1 MRLDSLASV
10 TVADVRDVL
19 GVSEADVADTKIS
32 KMIIRAATI
41 VGLEI
46 GRDVD
51 AEDCTEEEKEAVTL
65 LAAIYLFCYLTGGS
79 AAGLNFSVG
88 DQNVSALN
96 NSPPLAVL
104 QSMFERVLACIK
116 EPSLRMV

>member
-1 MRLDSLASV
+1 MASV